1 MGKIVTYLQEQT
13 PHKDR
18 LLLACLFAVLA
29 FSVLMDLIIIVELNL
44 ALLS

>member
-1 MGKIVTYLQEQT
+1 MSKVASYIHAQT

-29 FSVLMDLIIIVELNL
+29 FSVIMDLIIIVELNL

>member
-1 MGKIVTYLQEQT
+1 MGKILTYLHKKT

-29 FSVLMDLIIIVELNL
+29 FSVIMDLIIIVELNL
-44 ALLS
+44 ALIG

>member
-1 MGKIVTYLQEQT
+1 MKKLLGYFHRQT

-29 FSVLMDLIIIVELNL
+29 FSVIMDLIIIVELNL